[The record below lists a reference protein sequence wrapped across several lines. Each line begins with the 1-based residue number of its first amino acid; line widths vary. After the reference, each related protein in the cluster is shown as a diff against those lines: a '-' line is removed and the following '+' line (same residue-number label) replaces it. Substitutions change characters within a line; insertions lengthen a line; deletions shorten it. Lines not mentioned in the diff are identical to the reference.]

1 MIPNRAENVK
11 KWTYEELWLILMR
24 QFKRLCFERGVE
36 VTDVTA
42 RALATQA
49 ALRAPLPEIAD
60 PIRQTLI
67 AIVEESIGVL
77 GQWNLTYEQA
87 LQTTMNEMNGWETT
101 ADFLSLANEKGNAE
115 LRIAAGSALL
125 VGLGEDRYAL
135 YLWQTYEHG
144 RHDPEDVDA
153 IVAWRALLFAAGIA
167 ENDPQAAEKAQIWL
181 HKA

>member
-24 QFKRLCFERGVE
+24 QFKRLSFERGVE
-36 VTDVTA
+36 ITDVTA
-42 RALATQA
+42 RALAAQA
-49 ALRAPLPEIAD
+49 AQRAPVDAIAD
-60 PIRQTLI
+60 PIRQVLI
-67 AIVEESIGVL
+67 AIVEESVNVL
-77 GQWNLTYEQA
+77 GQWQLTYEQA
-87 LQTTMNEMNGWETT
+87 LQTTMNEMHGWETT

-125 VGLGEDRYAL
+125 AGLGDARYAR
-135 YLWQTYEHG
+135 YLWQTYQHG

-167 ENDPQAAEKAQIWL
+167 EDDPQAIEKAENFRQKL
-181 HKA
+181 